1 MTVSAFQSEW
11 IGISEK
17 LGLSVQLDYAV
28 PLREKR
34 LVVPVLL
41 EGFGAEKGMLLVTD
55 FDLIR
60 DEAEELVALGYGFS
74 CLSPSPGPIDWLSVL
89 GLLQDWGA
97 TR

>member
-1 MTVSAFQSEW
+1 MTVSAFQREW
-11 IGISEK
+11 IEISEK

-60 DEAEELVALGYGFS
+60 DVTEELTALGYGFS
-74 CLSPSPGPIDWLSVL
+74 CLSPPSRPIDWPSVL
-89 GLLQDWGA
+89 EMLRDWGA